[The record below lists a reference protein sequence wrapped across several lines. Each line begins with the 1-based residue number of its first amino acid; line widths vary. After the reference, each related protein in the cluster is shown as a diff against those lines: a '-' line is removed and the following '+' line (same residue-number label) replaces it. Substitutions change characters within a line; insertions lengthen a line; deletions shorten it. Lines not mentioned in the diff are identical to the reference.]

1 MPVTQATSLTTAYA
15 TTLPQVQSGSSIP
28 SGENARLGGMKAEEG
43 GGAIQRAF
51 TPKTTWER
59 FTSRLKH
66 GWEGAKFSTDKGASQ
81 AATRFNARH
90 QQFSGKVES
99 LVSRLASGHNS
110 DVSDPDMMATLRND
124 VKVMHRTAP
133 WASRTDLLSTRMDV
147 ELGKLSDDQ
156 LTDVSSQLA
165 SADTSR
171 LTNKDK
177 VDLQT
182 MQRAVLRQQ
191 LARSPEMGA
200 MLGTINHGAPSNV
213 SARTTLLTQLKGLE
227 TQVGQGLDGMQIPHK
242 GKNEDILSGAMT
254 IALQRAGHTPAQI
267 GSMNR
272 NLLNVERQVCV
283 DKQQVMGGDTPE
295 IASFQPRLRMLGR
308 AVREEY
314 LQTKITTFKD
324 ENLRSRM
331 KPIGSGAAHTVS
343 KGNYSSGG
351 GDVTRVHKYDDE
363 ELIHPRGGR
372 FGAPEQ
378 LNIDQS
384 NPKLLERAVFTA
396 KLDAHLGFN
405 VSVGTDFAH
414 HQGQTGIVME
424 LAKGKTAKDTEG
436 VTGNPGVAQKE
447 MMKLQLLDIITAQAD
462 RHGGNYLVQ
471 QNDQGEIIGVKA
483 IDSDFCMGPEPDD
496 AAGIVGRH
504 AVHLPG
510 MPPVIDRDMAQAIRG
525 LTDDDVAELCE
536 NMFDDATV
544 TAAKAR
550 LTALKD
556 HVTKLEQAGR
566 IIPPDQW
573 GTGGVTDL
581 LKNDR
586 ARVSNGKG
594 GMKEVP
600 TSYWARDHAKMDAQM
615 DAQVAAALRA
625 AGMA

>member
-15 TTLPQVQSGSSIP
+15 TTLPQVQSGASIP
-28 SGENARLGGMKAEEG
+28 SGENARLGGMKAEQG
-43 GGAIQRAF
+43 GGAIPRAF

-99 LVSRLASGHNS
+99 LVSRLVSGHNS

-171 LTNKDK
+171 LTKKDK

-200 MLGTINHGAPSNV
+200 MLGTINHGAPSDV

-227 TQVGQGLDGMQIPHK
+227 TQVGQGLNGMQIPHK

-272 NLLNVERQVCV
+272 NLLNVELQVCV
-283 DKQQVMGGDTPE
+283 DKHQEIGGGMPE

-331 KPIGSGAAHTVS
+331 KQIGSGAAHTVS

-351 GDVTRVHKYDDE
+351 GEVTRVHKYDDE
-363 ELIHPRGGR
+363 NIIKKQGKR
-372 FGAPEQ
+372 FSAP
-378 LNIDQS
+378 LVIGIDAT

-424 LAKGKTAKDTEG
+424 LAKGETAKDTEG

-462 RHGGNYLVQ
+462 RHRGNYLVQ
-471 QNDQGEIIGVKA
+471 QNDQGAIIGVKA

-496 AAGIVGRH
+496 AAKIVGRSG
-504 AVHLPG
+504 VHLPG

-525 LTDDDVAELCE
+525 LSDDDVVGLCE

-556 HVTKLEQAGR
+556 HVTKLDQAGR

-573 GTGGVTDL
+573 GTKGVTDL
-581 LKNDR
+581 LENDR
-586 ARVSNGKG
+586 ARVPNGKG
-594 GMKEVP
+594 GMEEVR

-615 DAQVAAALRA
+615 DPHAAALIA
-625 AGMA
+625 AGLA